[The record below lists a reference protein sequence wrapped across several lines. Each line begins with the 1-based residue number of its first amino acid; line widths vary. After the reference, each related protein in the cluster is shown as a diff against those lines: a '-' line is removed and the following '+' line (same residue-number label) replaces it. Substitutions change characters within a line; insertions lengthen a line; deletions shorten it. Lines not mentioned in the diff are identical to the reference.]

1 MRVRSALPVLL
12 SVVLASCLWLITVH
26 HVYSPGSSL
35 EPDPSGVPPRAQE
48 LAKRHL
54 ALWSDERLRANEQV
68 RMRASNAEWDFMG
81 RSFLAWSFAN
91 LALRQPAE
99 APRYLK
105 AIDAII
111 DETLKLE
118 AERGMHHFLMPYS
131 RRAPFVMQPERSQ
144 FLDGEIALML
154 AHRLLIAPREDY
166 RSELVRRV
174 EAMTARMEQSPVLSA
189 ESYPDECWTF
199 CNTVALAAIRGSD
212 AVTGSDHSELARRWV
227 EVAREKLVE
236 PETGLLI
243 ASYTV
248 RGEHLD
254 KAEGSSIWLSA
265 SMLQLVDEPFAR
277 EQYKLARKQL
287 GHDLLG
293 FGWAREWPAGA
304 KEQVDVDSGPI
315 VPWLEVSAGSSGLAF
330 VGAASFGDSAW
341 NRELHTTLNFAGFPT
356 RDESGLRFA
365 ASNQVGDAV
374 VLYALS
380 LGPAFDAFRARL
392 RERSGV

>member
-1 MRVRSALPVLL
+1 M
-12 SVVLASCLWLITVH
+12 
-26 HVYSPGSSL
+26 
-35 EPDPSGVPPRAQE
+35 
-48 LAKRHL
+48 
-54 ALWSDERLRANEQV
+54 
-68 RMRASNAEWDFMG
+68 
-81 RSFLAWSFAN
+81 
-91 LALRQPAE
+91 
-99 APRYLK
+99 
-105 AIDAII
+105 
-111 DETLKLE
+111 
-118 AERGMHHFLMPYS
+118 
-131 RRAPFVMQPERSQ
+131 
-144 FLDGEIALML
+144 
-154 AHRLLIAPREDY
+154 
-166 RSELVRRV
+166 
-174 EAMTARMEQSPVLSA
+174 
-189 ESYPDECWTF
+189 
-199 CNTVALAAIRGSD
+199 
-212 AVTGSDHSELARRWV
+212 
-227 EVAREKLVE
+227 
-236 PETGLLI
+236 
-243 ASYTV
+243 
-248 RGEHLD
+248 
-254 KAEGSSIWLSA
+254 
-265 SMLQLVDEPFAR
+265 DEPFAR

>member
-1 MRVRSALPVLL
+1 MRIRSALAVLL
-12 SVVLASCLWLITVH
+12 SLALASFVWLITVR

-54 ALWSDERLRANEQV
+54 ALWSDEGLRANEQV
-68 RMRASNAEWDFMG
+68 RMRKSNAEWDFMG

-99 APRYLK
+99 APRYLA

-111 DETLKLE
+111 DETLSLE
-118 AERGMHHFLMPYS
+118 TERGMHHFLMPYS

-166 RSELVRRV
+166 RAELERRV
-174 EAMTARMEQSPVLSA
+174 EAMTARMAESPVLSA

-199 CNTVALAAIRGSD
+199 CNTVALAAIRGAD
-212 AVTGSDHSELARRWV
+212 AVTGSDHSALTQRWV

-243 ASYTV
+243 SSYTV

-265 SMLQLVDEPFAR
+265 SMLDLVDEPFAR
-277 EQYKLARKQL
+277 EQYKLARKEL
-287 GHDLLG
+287 GRDLLG
-293 FGWAREWPAGA
+293 FGWAREWPEAA
-304 KEQVDVDSGPI
+304 KQQVDVDSGPI

-330 VGAASFGDSAW
+330 VGAATFGDGTW

-356 RDESGLRFA
+356 QDEAGLRFA

-374 VLYALS
+374 VLYALT
-380 LGPAFDAFRARL
+380 LGPAFEAFRARL
-392 RERSGV
+392 RERSKV